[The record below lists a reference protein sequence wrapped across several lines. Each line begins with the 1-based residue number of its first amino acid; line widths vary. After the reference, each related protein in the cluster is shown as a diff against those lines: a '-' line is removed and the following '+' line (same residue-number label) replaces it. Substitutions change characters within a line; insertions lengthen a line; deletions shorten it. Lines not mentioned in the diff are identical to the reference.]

1 MIYMKG
7 HAPGHKPDLIRTKLR
22 TMAKELP
29 IQDFEPIKTKA
40 LDSQPDAIGTDHGLT
55 QDAPQDDRPSVD
67 APVSFAEAARLLN
80 ANESTL
86 RRRWWPRVQQAFEGI
101 EIELL
106 VTVGQ
111 TKAGNPIQRLSPLA
125 VELLQ
130 SFGTVAGDVQAIEQ
144 WQRLQRNLYQCQAA
158 GADPMAADDQAI
170 DPEIEPAGAL
180 ALAPQE
186 IAVIEVATDWL
197 AETSELVEADWQ
209 AVDRQQLNLLDLLN
223 QGGNAIEGALVQIA
237 QQQVAQAAVSY
248 QRTLNQGLAQVLAGN
263 VGKLTNSQPPG
274 DRSSAA

>member
-1 MIYMKG
+1 
-7 HAPGHKPDLIRTKLR
+7 
-22 TMAKELP
+22 MAKYIDPQEFEL
-29 IQDFEPIKTKA
+29 IETTA
-40 LDSQPDAIGTDHGLT
+40 LDSETDVIGTDHGLT

-158 GADPMAADDQAI
+158 GVDPMAADDQVI
-170 DPEIEPAGAL
+170 DPEIEPAG